1 MEMRGYEGD
10 SYDIVEMPRTGQ
22 VLSVHGGGC

>member
-10 SYDIVEMPRTGQ
+10 AYEIVEPRLGR